1 MSLSRNLLRH
11 ARPFALRLLTK
22 LNPKRCLT
30 MSSVSG
36 PLEPPL
42 STKTLPEFFSEEIL
56 QKHSGRRALI
66 SRKEVPRDHGG
77 PPSYNLGVSTHL
89 AWDFAEFDR
98 HINALARGLLGMGV
112 QKGDRVGVIMGNTRC
127 DYLFLFIGLP
137 LVIVGC
143 SSAYAMLQWACASI
157 GAILVTLNPAYRL
170 TELVRFSIL
179 LGFTISNFSTVIGG
193 YAPSCRCQAPICCS
207 DSTIIHIRSDLG

>member
-1 MSLSRNLLRH
+1 MQAWEGEERARVSVPHDHNIPVNIELNVRGHFQAMSLIAPSRNLLQH

-22 LNPKRCLT
+22 SNPRRCLT

-42 STKTLPEFFSEEIL
+42 STKTLPEFFSEDIL
-56 QKHSGRRALI
+56 QRHSGRRALI
-66 SRKEVPRDHGG
+66 SRKEAPRDHGG

-112 QKGDRVGVIMGNTRC
+112 QKGDRVGVIMGNNRC
-127 DYLFLFIGLP
+127 VTIHSWSSGCVSHSGVFQCVRHAPVGLCEYWSYSGNAEPCLP
-137 LVIVGC
+137 LG
-143 SSAYAMLQWACASI
+143 
-157 GAILVTLNPAYRL
+157 
-170 TELVRFSIL
+170 
-179 LGFTISNFSTVIGG
+179 
-193 YAPSCRCQAPICCS
+193 
-207 DSTIIHIRSDLG
+207 